1 MRYYQVSDQNNDY
14 SLIEY
19 TKSRFVTTFAMI
31 ITTVAVIY
39 VVAYKSNYSIRKTII
54 VYLVCFYRI
63 PEAFEDVFQGN
74 LQQNGRMDIAS
85 KSLAIRMII
94 SLASYGFSLIVFKD
108 QLIAIAITLATTAIS
123 VIWLLWIVKD
133 EYVIKTYAGLRG
145 WNIVQL
151 LKNCFPLFFG
161 GFISIYVTNA
171 PKYSID
177 LLLGDS
183 QQAVY
188 GFIAMPVS
196 AIGLLSGFIF
206 SPSVYSLS
214 VEWKNNKKTFYR
226 KIVFQMM
233 AVIAIT
239 VGSILLAWFCGIQ
252 VLSFLFNTEL
262 DGYRNDLL
270 ILLLGGGFS
279 ALSALLGIYITIIRK
294 QKWLSVGYIITALAA
309 LLISNRVVLSYGVRG
324 ASFLYLGLM
333 FILSLVFFVMLIN
346 GLENIE

>member
-108 QLIAIAITLATTAIS
+108 QLIAIAITLATTAVS

-133 EYVIKTYAGLRG
+133 EYVIKTYAGLG
-145 WNIVQL
+145 IEAA
-151 LKNCFPLFFG
+151 
-161 GFISIYVTNA
+161 A
-171 PKYSID
+171 PVVITEGIEFDMILVVAAS
-177 LLLGDS
+177 
-183 QQAVY
+183 
-188 GFIAMPVS
+188 
-196 AIGLLSGFIF
+196 
-206 SPSVYSLS
+206 
-214 VEWKNNKKTFYR
+214 
-226 KIVFQMM
+226 M
-233 AVIAIT
+233 A
-239 VGSILLAWFCGIQ
+239 
-252 VLSFLFNTEL
+252 
-262 DGYRNDLL
+262 
-270 ILLLGGGFS
+270 
-279 ALSALLGIYITIIRK
+279 
-294 QKWLSVGYIITALAA
+294 
-309 LLISNRVVLSYGVRG
+309 
-324 ASFLYLGLM
+324 
-333 FILSLVFFVMLIN
+333 
-346 GLENIE
+346 